1 MTSAV
6 EHCFQVGRHFEGG
19 KKNVLSWVGLE
30 LASAD
35 VDANETRIELELT
48 AVVAMDECASAA
60 CAENSH

>member
-6 EHCFQVGRHFEGG
+6 EHCFQVGRHFEEG

-48 AVVAMDECASAA
+48 AVAMDECASAA
-60 CAENSH
+60 CAENSY